1 MGSASVSAMVS
12 ATLRATAGAMVSAA
26 VCATVCA
33 MVSAIKDREGSPP
46 PLLCNYYPGAHSALK
61 IQRDSLVLFDL
72 LAHTTYFPEARF
84 SGRRRQFKHQN
95 GRTRHPIW
103 QDMFELLPVLHLSDQ
118 DCELA
123 VKLFAKSQTV
133 IFSNHWNSNSIN
145 LDSVV
150 VQQFPFW
157 SNWVEQT
164 FLFALYLLRS
174 PPRFLILVTFDNLEY
189 NCNCIVP
196 QIALKDIK

>member
-1 MGSASVSAMVS
+1 
-12 ATLRATAGAMVSAA
+12 
-26 VCATVCA
+26 

-46 PLLCNYYPGAHSALK
+46 PRCAIITPGRIVHSRYREIASS
-61 IQRDSLVLFDL
+61 SLIYRP
-72 LAHTTYFPEARF
+72 TYFAEARF
-84 SGRRRQFKHQN
+84 SDRGPQFKHQN

-103 QDMFELLPVLHLSDQ
+103 QDMFELLSVLHLSDQ

-150 VQQFPFW
+150 VQQFQFDRTGSNKPFYLPSICW
-157 SNWVEQT
+157 DLPPGSWYWWLLTILNIIVIV
-164 FLFALYLLRS
+164 LFHKLRS
-174 PPRFLILVTFDNLEY
+174 KILSNRGGRFADLIFLYFWTLSMLSSVN
-189 NCNCIVP
+189 
-196 QIALKDIK
+196 